1 MPRKKIRTKKEV
13 FYDPVYNSSHINK
26 LINKVMWHGK
36 KAVAQKIVYGAM
48 DTVKEKLK
56 EDPLKIVLKAIEHV
70 RPHIETRSRRVGGA
84 TYQVPMDVR
93 KERSYS
99 LGIRWLVQSAR
110 QRPGKSI
117 RAKSPQMANRGKRLD
132 REIMDAY
139 NNKGGASKKKE
150 TVHKMA
156 ESNRAFAHY
165 RW

>member
-1 MPRKKIRTKKEV
+1 MPRKKITRKKEI
-13 FYDPVYNSSHINK
+13 FYDPVYNSSLVAK
-26 LINKVMWHGK
+26 LINNVMMDGK
-36 KAVAQKIVYGAM
+36 KAIAQKIVYGAM

-56 EDPLKIVLKAIEHV
+56 EDPLKIILKTIENV

-99 LGIRWLVQSAR
+99 LALRWMVQHAR
-110 QRPGKSI
+110 DRGGKSF
-117 RAKSPQMANRGKRLD
+117 ADKLVG
-132 REIMDAY
+132 EIMDGY
-139 NNKGGASKKKE
+139 NLKGGTMKKKE

>member
-1 MPRKKIRTKKEV
+1 MPRKKIKTRKQV
-13 FYDPVYNSSHINK
+13 FYDPVFNSSVIAK
-26 LINKVMWHGK
+26 LINNVMLSGK

-48 DTVKEKLK
+48 DVAKEKLK
-56 EDPLKIVLKAIEHV
+56 EDPLKIVLKAIENI

-99 LGIRWLVQSAR
+99 LGLRWLVTHAR
-110 QRPGKSI
+110 DRGGKSFQD
-117 RAKSPQMANRGKRLD
+117 KLVG
-132 REIMDAY
+132 EIIDAF
-139 NNKGGASKKKE
+139 NMKGGAIKKKE